1 MKLDYELLKRDPL
14 VFIEDTA
21 AYRVGT
27 RIRNIR
33 IDKGL
38 SQSSLGA
45 MVGVTGDRIQK
56 YENGVR
62 KPKTE
67 LLKKIAEALEVSP
80 MALIDPVFA
89 DEICTMHAL
98 FELERKYSVQVEM
111 VPEENNNVVC
121 IKIDEQNAL
130 YNYMKEWVTLIKM
143 TQREMEYSSSES
155 EKQEIQKK
163 YNKWMWTFPE
173 GSVSEISK
181 EEQKSR
187 IKQKI
192 SELQNEY
199 DKLDENSDR

>member
-80 MALIDPVFA
+80 MALIDPIFA
-89 DEICTMHAL
+89 DEICTIYAL

-111 VPEENNNVVC
+111 VPEGNNNVVC

>member
-67 LLKKIAEALEVSP
+67 LLKKIAKALEVSP
-80 MALIDPVFA
+80 LALIDPVFA
-89 DEICTMHAL
+89 NEICTMYAL

-130 YNYMKEWVTLIKM
+130 YNYMQEWVTLIKM

-181 EEQKSR
+181 EEQKNR

>member
-89 DEICTMHAL
+89 DEICTMYAL

-130 YNYMKEWVTLIKM
+130 YNYMKEWVTLKKM